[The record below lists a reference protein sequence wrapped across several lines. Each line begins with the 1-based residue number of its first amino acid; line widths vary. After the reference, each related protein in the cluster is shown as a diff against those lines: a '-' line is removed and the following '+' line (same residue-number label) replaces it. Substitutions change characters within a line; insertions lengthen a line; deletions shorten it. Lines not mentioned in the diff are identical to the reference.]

1 MRPARSNGRHGSY
14 SMTRELTRTSPL
26 AAHGPAE
33 RVRVDAPADAAPAP
47 APAAA
52 AAKAAAPS
60 ERRWDADVESELE
73 GCDKDLMQQFG
84 APGARGG
91 AAAQKYPVR
100 KRWAKPVVPEPVATQ
115 AKAVGTNA
123 AAMRAVGAGND
134 IDRTM
139 AAIKAQAATKDKPE
153 DQAWF
158 RQSQATA
165 LIDAARR
172 GQLDHVRKSL
182 NTGADANCTDK
193 TGRTPLI
200 RAAGEGYI
208 EIVQV
213 LIQHQAD
220 VNATG
225 DCRSPLTEAV
235 THNHTV
241 RRRRRLCVRS
251 PVPS

>member
-1 MRPARSNGRHGSY
+1 MSAGI
-14 SMTRELTRTSPL
+14 
-26 AAHGPAE
+26 
-33 RVRVDAPADAAPAP
+33 DA
-47 APAAA
+47 
-52 AAKAAAPS
+52 
-60 ERRWDADVESELE
+60 
-73 GCDKDLMQQFG
+73 
-84 APGARGG
+84 
-91 AAAQKYPVR
+91 
-100 KRWAKPVVPEPVATQ
+100 
-115 AKAVGTNA
+115 
-123 AAMRAVGAGND
+123 
-134 IDRTM
+134 TM
-139 AAIKAQAATKDKPE
+139 PPTKAQASTKAKLE
-153 DQAWF
+153 DQ
-158 RQSQATA
+158 QSQATA
-165 LIDAARR
+165 LLIDGARHS
-172 GQLDHVRKSL
+172 QLDQVHESL
-182 NTGADANCTDK
+182 QAGADANCTDK

>member
-1 MRPARSNGRHGSY
+1 M
-14 SMTRELTRTSPL
+14 
-26 AAHGPAE
+26 
-33 RVRVDAPADAAPAP
+33 VDAGEVVEVNEALPDE
-47 APAAA
+47 
-52 AAKAAAPS
+52 PS
-60 ERRWDADVESELE
+60 IVNES
-73 GCDKDLMQQFG
+73 
-84 APGARGG
+84 
-91 AAAQKYPVR
+91 
-100 KRWAKPVVPEPVATQ
+100 
-115 AKAVGTNA
+115 
-123 AAMRAVGAGND
+123 
-134 IDRTM
+134 
-139 AAIKAQAATKDKPE
+139 PE

-200 RAAGEGYI
+200 RAAGEGHI
-208 EIVQV
+208 EIVRV
-213 LIQHQAD
+213 LIEHRAD